1 MLDYIVTITIFFP
14 ALTAIFLLLLND
26 RKKQSVLLPPGVGNS
41 FCVLSDYTIFMYKW
55 AYIGEY
61 YDVDKQF
68 TIKWDDPKL
77 NINWPIEN
85 PILSERDK

>member
-1 MLDYIVTITIFFP
+1 MASKSGFSSTVSADPRISPFTVLE
-14 ALTAIFLLLLND
+14 
-26 RKKQSVLLPPGVGNS
+26 KKQSVLLPPGVGNS

-55 AYIGEY
+55 AYSGEY
-61 YDVDKQF
+61 HDVDKQF